1 MKMALDTTAVPSGGL
16 RAKTGLRHK
25 LHSFFVYVKHHPML
39 YLMLIPGLFFLFIYK
54 LAPLYGILIAFKDY
68 NIFLGSNPID
78 AIGLSDWVGLEH
90 FRRLF
95 ASSQFTK
102 VLANTLIINGLKIL
116 WLFPIPIICAILLNE
131 IRRATYRKFAQTA
144 IYMPYF
150 FSWVVIFGIFYSLF
164 GSYGIINTAIILNE
178 IRRATYRKFAQTAIY
193 MPYFFSWVVI
203 FGIFYSLFGSYG
215 IINTAITAMGGTRIG
230 FFTDNSVFRS
240 VLVFTEGWKEVGY
253 NTVIYLAAITGI
265 DITLYEAARVDGAS
279 KWRSVFRSVLVFTE
293 GWKEVGYNT
302 VIYLAAITGIDITLY
317 EAARVDGASKWRQIW
332 NITMPGLL
340 PTIVLML
347 ILKVGYILETGFEQ
361 VLVFYNPAVYEV
373 ADIIQTYVYRL
384 GMGQMD
390 FPLSTAL
397 GLFNSV
403 VAFVLI
409 VSANAIS
416 RKLLGRSIW

>member
-1 MKMALDTTAVPSGGL
+1 MERKGFTMKMALDTTAVPSGGL

-164 GSYGIINTAIILNE
+164 GSYGIINTAI
-178 IRRATYRKFAQTAIY
+178 
-193 MPYFFSWVVI
+193 
-203 FGIFYSLFGSYG
+203 
-215 IINTAITAMGGTRIG
+215 TAMGGTRIG

-265 DITLYEAARVDGAS
+265 DESIYESATIDGANRFQRIVSITVPLIMPTVCIMTLLAVGKIMNGDFGMIYALVGDQGILYETTD
-279 KWRSVFRSVLVFTE
+279 
-293 GWKEVGYNT
+293 
-302 VIYLAAITGIDITLY
+302 VID
-317 EAARVDGASKWRQIW
+317 
-332 NITMPGLL
+332 
-340 PTIVLML
+340 
-347 ILKVGYILETGFEQ
+347 
-361 VLVFYNPAVYEV
+361 
-373 ADIIQTYVYRL
+373 TYVYRVL
-384 GMGQMD
+384 RQTGDPSQSM
-390 FPLSTAL
+390 AI
-397 GLFNSV
+397 GLFQSLIGLVMV
-403 VAFVLI
+403 VGSNWI
-409 VSANAIS
+409 VKHTFHEGA
-416 RKLLGRSIW
+416 LF